1 MIKLE
6 QFSCG
11 YPGHQ
16 VLESVDLQI
25 DSGTI
30 TVVIGQ
36 NGSGKST
43 LAQVLAGL
51 KTDFS
56 GKVWLDDLRLKRS
69 TPIRALRQKLGMV
82 LQNPDHQILFDR
94 VETEIS
100 FALQN
105 LNLPALPDLPKKH
118 REREAVL
125 KTERRE
131 IIQAT
136 LAQVGLGDKIDANP
150 RELSGGQKQRLALA
164 SVLALRPKYLV
175 LDEATS
181 MLDLPSRRA
190 IYQVLQ
196 RLKRQGIGILMMTN
210 LLDEALLADKVLLL
224 DNGQIYQYNPAE
236 IIDQPELLIK
246 HGLEIPLLLQVAR
259 SLKVTNLEDLQQNLL
274 NSSKS

>member
-136 LAQVGLGDKIDANP
+136 LAQVGLGNKIDANP

-210 LLDEALLADKVLLL
+210 LLDEILLADKVLLL
-224 DNGQIYQYNPAE
+224 DNGQIYQYNSAE

>member
-118 REREAVL
+118 REREAML

-210 LLDEALLADKVLLL
+210 LLDEILLADKVLLL

>member
-210 LLDEALLADKVLLL
+210 LLDEILLADKVLLL